1 MSSSAPEVPPKW
13 IKQYELGRLDNKLTG
28 TGGQDDR
35 MTDGQDH
42 VLSQADALTKKRAI
56 SETENMGIVTPS
68 LTQNYLLKKIVRE
81 AIIQKGVGSLVK
93 PNLSLNLSMEKEI
106 SQFFQRKYT

>member
-1 MSSSAPEVPPKW
+1 MLMFYRFEP
-13 IKQYELGRLDNKLTG
+13 Y
-28 TGGQDDR
+28 
-35 MTDGQDH
+35 
-42 VLSQADALTKKRAI
+42 DAYKKNAYKKKRVI